1 MASSESS
8 SELRRIESKMAAKV
22 PSRNANSKSP
32 QQRFRPLSHSFSA
45 QFKPPAPPITPDEQY
60 KKLEAQNAELR
71 EDVESLTMMVEKLRG
86 DAERSRIRQAYNESR
101 RKSVSLLQSPLAT
114 SKSSPSPATLSTLD
128 LSGDAE
134 YSGG

>member
-1 MASSESS
+1 MV
-8 SELRRIESKMAAKV
+8 AKV
-22 PSRNANSKSP
+22 SSRNSSNRSP

-45 QFKPPAPPITPDEQY
+45 QFKPTAPPITPDEEH

-86 DAERSRIRQAYNESR
+86 DAERSRIRQASR
-101 RKSVSLLQSPLAT
+101 WKSVSLLQSPLAT

-134 YSGG
+134 NSGG